1 MADVFAT
8 MATRPRTFPLR
19 QLTDVEVRRPC
30 NLGGGEMRSE
40 KCQYR
45 SVHCQTDTNFIA
57 GETRRRAPVGFG
69 ISPYRHYFKKH
80 KMSCVSSALENTQ
93 RLWIGCDDQHLRGSF
108 HAKSLAD

>member
-1 MADVFAT
+1 MSRYGDRVT
-8 MATRPRTFPLR
+8 W
-19 QLTDVEVRRPC
+19 
-30 NLGGGEMRSE
+30 GGEMRSE